1 MKSLSIFFGR
11 QDSMGSSKILDLKAP
26 SIAVIGLGYVGLPL
40 AVALASNYKV
50 KGFDKDQERIREIK
64 EGFDNTGELSRTQL
78 DIATLS
84 FTCDP
89 NDIANSELF
98 IIAVPTPVDQDAKPD
113 LRSLISASKTV
124 GGVIRPGSI
133 VVYESTVYP
142 GVTEDV
148 CGNILSD
155 VSGLVSGKDF
165 FLGYSPER
173 INPGD
178 QDHTIDQITKVVS
191 GQNDT
196 VTNTLKEIYGSVNGN
211 NIFVAADIRTAEA
224 AKVIENTQRDIN
236 IAFINEIALIF
247 DRLGISTQDVLEA
260 AGTKWNFLDFRP
272 GLVGGHCIGVDPYYL
287 AHIAENAGIKPEIL
301 LAGRRINDRMS
312 GALAKRIAGL
322 CSARTRILVLG
333 ITFKENVPDIR
344 NSKVADLVKELEKL
358 DFVVDVYDPL
368 ANVLETK
375 EVYGISLLEKITE
388 TYGAI
393 VGAVSHSEFRN
404 IDPAV
409 LLRSDGLLADIK
421 GIWRDI
427 PLPDKVRYWSL

>member
-1 MKSLSIFFGR
+1 
-11 QDSMGSSKILDLKAP
+11 MGASKISDYKKP

-50 KGFDKDQERIREIK
+50 IGFDEDEVRVGEIK
-64 EGFDNTGELSRTQL
+64 AGFDNTGEISRIQL
-78 DIATLS
+78 GIARLR

-89 NDIANSELF
+89 SDMANSELF
-98 IIAVPTPVDQDAKPD
+98 IIAVPTPVDKDAKPD
-113 LRSLISASKTV
+113 LGFLISASKTV
-124 GGVIRPGSI
+124 GSVMGRGSI
-133 VVYESTVYP
+133 VVFESTVYP

-148 CGNILSD
+148 CGNILSS
-155 VSGLVSGKDF
+155 VSGFVSGKDF

-178 QDHTIDQITKVVS
+178 QTHTIDQITKIVS
-191 GQNDT
+191 GQNDA
-196 VTNTLKEIYGSVNGN
+196 VTNTLKAIYGSVNGN

-224 AKVIENTQRDIN
+224 AKVIENAQRDIN
-236 IAFINEIALIF
+236 IAFVNEIALIF

-287 AHIAENAGIKPEIL
+287 AHVAENAGITPEIL

-312 GALAKRIAGL
+312 CALAERIAGF
-322 CSARTRILVLG
+322 CSAKTRILVLG

-358 DFVVDVYDPL
+358 HFEVDVYDPL
-368 ANVLETK
+368 ANASETK
-375 EVYGISLLEKITE
+375 EVYGISLLDQITG

-393 VGAVSHSEFRN
+393 VGAVPHSEFRD
-404 IDPAV
+404 IDPAR
-409 LLRSDGLLADIK
+409 LLRSNGLLADIK
-421 GIWRDI
+421 GIWRGI
-427 PLPDKVRYWSL
+427 PLPNKVRYWSL

>member
-1 MKSLSIFFGR
+1 
-11 QDSMGSSKILDLKAP
+11 MGASKISNVKPP

-40 AVALASNYKV
+40 AVALSSNYEV
-50 KGFDKDQERIREIK
+50 IGFDESLDRIREIK
-64 EGFDNTGELSRTQL
+64 AGFDNTGELSRTQL
-78 DIATLS
+78 SVARLS

-89 NDIANSELF
+89 SDMANSELF

-113 LRSLISASKTV
+113 LSCLISASKTV
-124 GGVIRPGSI
+124 GSVMRRGSI
-133 VVYESTVYP
+133 VVFESTVYP

-148 CGNILSD
+148 CGNILSS

-178 QDHTIDQITKVVS
+178 QIHTIDQITKIVS
-191 GQNDT
+191 GQNDA
-196 VTNTLKEIYGSVNGN
+196 VTNTLKAIYGSVNEN

-224 AKVIENTQRDIN
+224 AKVIENAQRDIN
-236 IAFINEIALIF
+236 IAFVNEIALIF

-287 AHIAENAGIKPEIL
+287 AHAAENAGITPEIL

-312 GALAKRIAGL
+312 SALAERIAGF
-322 CSARTRILVLG
+322 CSVRTRILVLG

-344 NSKVADLVKELEKL
+344 NSKVVDLVKELEKL
-358 DFVVDVYDPL
+358 DFKVDVYDPL
-368 ANVLETK
+368 ANASETK
-375 EVYGISLLEKITE
+375 EVYGISLLDGLTG

-393 VGAVSHSEFRN
+393 VGAVPHSEFQD
-404 IDPAV
+404 IDPV
-409 LLRSDGLLADIK
+409 GLLRSDGLLADFK
-421 GIWRDI
+421 GIWRGI
-427 PLPDKVRYWSL
+427 RLPDKVRYWSL